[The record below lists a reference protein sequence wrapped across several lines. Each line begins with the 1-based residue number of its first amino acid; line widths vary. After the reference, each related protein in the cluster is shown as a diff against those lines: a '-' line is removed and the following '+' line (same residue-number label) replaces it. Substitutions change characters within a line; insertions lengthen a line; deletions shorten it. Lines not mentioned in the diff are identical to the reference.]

1 MRRGEY
7 WMLRSK
13 VSLVFNGRDAI
24 SIAISITPQ
33 AWTWIGKAG
42 STLKEPFKLGWNFMK
57 HWIIFMFCISMRLYE
72 WSPLLE
78 AHDFAVLGASG
89 HESSYRLDTVSQFL
103 QVFRWLTL
111 AAAYW
116 HSQSNKWQVMIPPSA
131 LGSLLL
137 LSRRKPLVL
146 MLASAGVISCQP
158 EYQLTVRLKP
168 LIHAILA
175 QAINQGESYY
185 RRLEAHFVVRGL
197 CQWI

>member
-1 MRRGEY
+1 MEG
-7 WMLRSK
+7 MQ
-13 VSLVFNGRDAI
+13 LVLQSVLFPRPGH
-24 SIAISITPQ
+24 
-33 AWTWIGKAG
+33 G
-42 STLKEPFKLGWNFMK
+42 LEKLGQLWKNLLNLGETLWSAESFAC
-57 HWIIFMFCISMRLYE
+57 FA
-72 WSPLLE
+72 SPLLK

-89 HESSYRLDTVSQFL
+89 HESSYRHEIVSQFV

-146 MLASAGVISCQP
+146 MLALAGVISCQP

-168 LIHAILA
+168 PIHAILA
-175 QAINQGESYY
+175 QEINQGES
-185 RRLEAHFVVRGL
+185 LQKVRGPF
-197 CQWI
+197 CYKGMRQWISLWLWYSFQSIS

>member
-1 MRRGEY
+1 M
-7 WMLRSK
+7 
-13 VSLVFNGRDAI
+13 SLN
-24 SIAISITPQ
+24 
-33 AWTWIGKAG
+33 
-42 STLKEPFKLGWNFMK
+42 
-57 HWIIFMFCISMRLYE
+57 E
-72 WSPLLE
+72 WSPLLK

-89 HESSYRLDTVSQFL
+89 HESSYRHAIVSQFV

-146 MLASAGVISCQP
+146 MLALAGVISCLP

-168 LIHAILA
+168 PIHAILA
-175 QAINQGESYY
+175 QEINQGES
-185 RRLEAHFVVRGL
+185 LQKVRGPF
-197 CQWI
+197 CYKGMRQWISLWLWYSFQSIS